1 MSSIF
6 KHRGIYYLQLTID
19 YNTIRRSLRTGDK
32 RTAKKRAKMLEPQL
46 YEELIHPSKKKFL
59 PFNDLVNKYL
69 QADHNW
75 SKASK
80 ETTIQVL
87 KKYKKGI
94 PLPENEATRI
104 GVQGRLNAVIN
115 WGKKNGFTTD
125 IDKYKLKKKP
135 ARNRVYTDI
144 ELVKIFKHTRDLN
157 FKRFVQFAYYTGA
170 RRGELCNMEQNNIY
184 EKYFKTFGKTGE
196 RLVRLN
202 TQAKDILYQQGKLW
216 EYETDYVTHHFKK
229 NLRRIGIE
237 DGCFHD
243 LRRTFGLNLIK
254 SGMPIYTVSKLLGHS
269 SISTTEWNYAPLL
282 VTDIGDFSLPVNSK

>member
-6 KHRGIYYLQLTID
+6 KNKGIYYLKITYHYKRIV
-19 YNTIRRSLRTGDK
+19 RSLQTKDK
-32 RTAKKRAKMLEPQL
+32 RIAKQRAKILEPQL
-46 YEELIHPSKKKFL
+46 FEELIHPSNKQFL
-59 PFNDLVNKYL
+59 PFNDLIKKYL
-69 QADHNW
+69 QAEHNW
-75 SKASK
+75 SKASRD
-80 ETTIQVL
+80 TTIQVL

-125 IDKYKLKKKP
+125 LNKYKLKKKP
-135 ARNRVYTDI
+135 ARNRVFTDI

-157 FKRFVQFAYYTGA
+157 FRRFVQFAYYTGA
-170 RRGELCNMEQNNIY
+170 RRSELCNMKQSNIY

>member
-80 ETTIQVL
+80 KTTIQVL

-94 PLPENEATRI
+94 LLPENEATRI

-170 RRGELCNMEQNNIY
+170 RRGELCNMKQNNIY

-216 EYETDYVTHHFKK
+216 EYETDYVTHNFKK